1 MNRLS
6 TQVIK
11 ARQIEVS
18 FGIDERDEADVLNL
32 DRLRKE
38 GIRDFGGQR
47 VDVRLTDYLTV
58 HDVIAIEDIQFVKP
72 STREQQ
78 YASFVDA
85 PRQAKVI
92 VKLIIDNARSVRPLE
107 EKLISNEV
115 LELPGAVK
123 ALR

>member
-38 GIRDFGGQR
+38 GVRDFGGQR

-92 VKLIIDNARSVRPLE
+92 VKLIIDIARSVRPLE

-115 LELPGAVK
+115 LELPGVVK